1 MKRLFSLAVCTAL
14 TALIGTAH
22 AQNQNMNFT
31 GPAIGVSLSAARN
44 KVEYGGFLAGSE
56 SKKSDTVG
64 RLDASY
70 GFGLSPQWVLS
81 VGATYD
87 LNKSDFGR
95 VSYVSGG
102 TQTVDAKLKD
112 HFAVYV
118 APGYQ
123 VAPNW
128 LVYGKLSLH
137 HAKAEYTD
145 SGAPNGT
152 TTHSGTGLGVGVATA
167 FTKQI
172 EGRFELE
179 QVNYSRESGNLSTG
193 KPKTSQAT
201 FYVGYRF

>member
-1 MKRLFSLAVCTAL
+1 MKYLLSFAVCATL

-22 AQNQNMNFT
+22 AQNQNTNFT
-31 GPAIGVSLSAARN
+31 GPAVGVSLSAARN

-56 SKKSDTVG
+56 SKKSDAVG

-87 LNKSDFGR
+87 LNKTDFGR

-102 TQTVDAKLKD
+102 TQTVDVKLKN
-112 HFAVYV
+112 HVALYV

-128 LVYGKLSLH
+128 LAYGKLSWH
-137 HAKAEYTD
+137 HAKGEYNDTGT
-145 SGAPNGT
+145 GAGT
-152 TTHSGTGLGVGVATA
+152 TTHDGTGIGFGVATA

-172 EGRFELE
+172 EGRFEFE
-179 QVNYSRESGNLSTG
+179 QVNYSREARNLSTG

>member
-1 MKRLFSLAVCTAL
+1 MKRLFPLAICTAL

-22 AQNQNMNFT
+22 AQSQHMNFT
-31 GPAIGVSLSAARN
+31 GPAIGVSVSAAHN
-44 KVEYGGFLAGSE
+44 KIKYSGFLAGSE

-87 LNKSDFGR
+87 LDKSDFGR
-95 VSYVSGG
+95 VSYVDSG
-102 TQTVDAKLKD
+102 TKTVDAKLNN

-137 HAKAEYTD
+137 HAKAEYKD
-145 SGAPNGT
+145 SGAPNGR
-152 TTHSGTGLGVGVATA
+152 TTHSGTGLGIGVATA
-167 FTKQI
+167 FTKRI

-179 QVNYSRESGNLSTG
+179 QVNYSRELTINSTG
-193 KPKTSQAT
+193 KAKTSQAT
-201 FYVGYRF
+201 FYIGYRF

>member
-1 MKRLFSLAVCTAL
+1 MKRISSFAL
-14 TALIGTAH
+14 CIALVALIGTAH
-22 AQNQNMNFT
+22 AQSQNTNFT
-31 GPAIGVSLSAARN
+31 GPAVGVSLSAARN
-44 KVEYGGFLAGSE
+44 TVEYGAFLAGSE
-56 SKKSDTVG
+56 SKKSDAVG

-87 LNKSDFGR
+87 LNKTDFGR

-102 TQTVDAKLKD
+102 TQTVDVKLKN
-112 HFAVYV
+112 HVALYV

-128 LVYGKLSLH
+128 LAYGKLSWH
-137 HAKAEYTD
+137 HAKGEYNDTGI
-145 SGAPNGT
+145 GAGT
-152 TTHSGTGLGVGVATA
+152 TTHDGTGIGFGVATA
-167 FTKQI
+167 LTKQI
-172 EGRFELE
+172 EGRFEVE
-179 QVNYSRESGNLSTG
+179 QVNYSREARNLSTG